1 MSDNFSE
8 SIFAKDRHGEY
19 LQLFRD
25 DKKFGLFHALQKYQ
39 FTLLMNLCV
48 VSKSIHFYPNKSHI
62 KEGGMKKY
70 SIIFGVMLMLAIAVP
85 MTGVSNANPI
95 INGSLTGPVVNDG
108 VPPNWTSLT
117 GSPDTNDINNNVGVG
132 TPFGINP
139 SGSSPDGG
147 TWVGLARNGTGFIE
161 TFGQTMTGLTIG
173 ATYSISW
180 YAGNFGALT
189 GPNYIQPN
197 AIEVLIDSNS
207 IGAGSTLNLGS
218 NWFLQSLS
226 FTASAVNQDLAFRL
240 LSSTAGPSYFSI
252 DGISVTPT
260 TSAPEPGSM
269 LLLGIGLIGM
279 AAVRRFRK

>member
-1 MSDNFSE
+1 
-8 SIFAKDRHGEY
+8 
-19 LQLFRD
+19 
-25 DKKFGLFHALQKYQ
+25 
-39 FTLLMNLCV
+39 
-48 VSKSIHFYPNKSHI
+48 
-62 KEGGMKKY
+62 MKKY

-85 MTGVSNANPI
+85 VTGVAI
-95 INGSLTGPVVNDG
+95 AGLIVNGSLTGPVVNGG
-108 VPPNWTSLT
+108 VPPSWTLLT
-117 GSPDTNDINNNVGVG
+117 GSPDTNDINNNVGGG

-139 SGSSPDGG
+139 SGPSPDGG
-147 TWVGLARNGTGFIE
+147 TWVGMGRNGEGFIE

-173 ATYSISW
+173 ATYYISW

-197 AIEVLIDSNS
+197 AIEALIDSNS

-240 LSSTAGPSYFSI
+240 LSSTAGPSYLSI

-260 TSAPEPGSM
+260 TSTPEPGSM
-269 LLLGIGLIGM
+269 LLLGLGLIGL
-279 AAVRRFRK
+279 AGVKRKVKK